1 MVRQVIARAVLSGD
15 REGTEPIGH
24 VEMGDTF
31 EAVEIASDFAW
42 GTVRPAGTVG
52 YIKLSALK
60 NP

>member
-1 MVRQVIARAVLSGD
+1 MLSGD